1 MKLEALLSVLP
12 MSRNPSDEQ
21 AKVYVERAE
30 EYDVL
35 IRAEDADGALPVALA
50 ERIEL
55 EGAVIADVGAG
66 TGRIARLLGG
76 RVRHVHLV
84 ERAAPMLA
92 VAKARLAVEGIAN
105 VTLHEADARELP
117 LDTDSVDAAV
127 AGWVFG
133 HFRRWMPEG
142 WEDEVDRAIAE
153 MQRVVRASGPVL
165 IIETLGTGHETPRT
179 HEALDEYFARLEEH
193 HGFRRT
199 WIRTD
204 YQFDDAETAAEVLG
218 GFFGD
223 AMADRTRE
231 EGWARVPEC
240 TAIFE
245 RRA

>member
-1 MKLEALLSVLP
+1 

-21 AKVYVERAE
+21 AKVYFERAE

-35 IRAEDADGALPVALA
+35 IRAEDADGALPEALA

-55 EGAVIADVGAG
+55 DGAVVADVGAG
-66 TGRIARLLGG
+66 TGRIARLLGA
-76 RVRHVHLV
+76 RVAHVHLV

-92 VAKARLAVEGIAN
+92 VAEARLAAEGITN
-105 VTLHEADARELP
+105 TTLHEADARELP
-117 LDTDSVDAAV
+117 LETDAMDAAV

-133 HFRRWMPEG
+133 HFRHWMPEG

-153 MQRVVRASGPVL
+153 MARVVRPGGPILV
-165 IIETLGTGHETPRT
+165 IETLGTGHETPRT
-179 HEALDEYFARLEEH
+179 HEALDEYFARLEQH
-193 HGFRRT
+193 HGFTRS

-204 YQFDDAETAAEVLG
+204 YRFDDADTAADVLG
-218 GFFGD
+218 GFFGQ
-223 AMADRTRE
+223 AMADRIRE
-231 EGWARVPEC
+231 ERWARVPEC